1 MRTCKEHHFYVNK
14 RMMPSSKPLLS
25 MDRKRSHGGH
35 HCWLIGHPLVIVTIL
50 ALIVTVNGQDSS
62 DWFSSESFV
71 DSIPVHELAAVRT
84 MDLYSPLIRPDQSL
98 RTKNGTLLI
107 KKYDEKF
114 LNAIARNDL
123 ESLTSYAPSNTD
135 NCFRDL
141 LNIAKDV
148 ISVVTSK
155 GQMPFYLI
163 PMVDSIGKLPSG
175 ITSGAVVWPGY
186 FRQCVEP
193 TDIFSLISNGSMQ
206 RKSMDGRYCSITL
219 TMELSNATPAIPFIE
234 GVCIPSACQGKDL
247 TYHSMFLVD
256 MMKKLIPG
264 LSQVGDFM
272 KLHSVYCH
280 PRPEEVS
287 LDGPAIG
294 VIALLLTLF
303 SFVIIG
309 TIVEVSVARC
319 QRINEYKILQEDES
333 PNTSSDSGP
342 FNRGP
347 VNTNH
352 PNIVGAS
359 GSSTSDDGN
368 DEVPSDER
376 KKFEDENEGKHIR
389 EESPENNNSV
399 SVDVEG
405 EEVIIPSKIRLDET
419 SAWKKFFIK
428 FFSSFSFLSNLR
440 RLLTVNDPTGEDI
453 TCIHGIRFWSMAW
466 VMLCHIYAF
475 SIAMVNN
482 PLDLV
487 WDFGTAP
494 YYWILNGSFN
504 VDSFF
509 LLSGLLMSY
518 HFFKESTRK
527 ADETDLRVGI
537 PLQERVKS
545 IKFWFVYIIHRVW
558 RLVPTYA
565 LIMYLDACLAHYASS
580 GPFWDYGDSET
591 SEKKMCAAEWWKNLL
606 FVNNFTQL
614 TSQCMAWTWYLA
626 NDMQFYVIAPV
637 FLLFLMK

>member
-1 MRTCKEHHFYVNK
+1 
-14 RMMPSSKPLLS
+14 MPSSKPLLS
-25 MDRKRSHGGH
+25 MDKKRSHHGH
-35 HCWLIGHPLVIVTIL
+35 HCWLMDHPLVIVTVL

-71 DSIPVHELAAVRT
+71 GSIPVHELAAVRT

-98 RTKNGTLLI
+98 RTKNGTLLV

-114 LNAIARNDL
+114 LDAIRKNDL
-123 ESLTSYAPSNTD
+123 ESVTSFTSSTD
-135 NCFRDL
+135 DCFGDL
-141 LNIAKDV
+141 LKIVKDV
-148 ISVVTSK
+148 ISVITSK

-193 TDIFSLISNGSMQ
+193 TDIFSLMGNGSME
-206 RKSMDGRYCSITL
+206 RKSMNGRYCSITL
-219 TMELSNATPAIPFIE
+219 TMELSNATPAIPFVE
-234 GVCIPSACQGKDL
+234 GVCVPSACQGKDL
-247 TYHSMFLVD
+247 TYHSMFLVQ
-256 MMKKLIPG
+256 MLKKVIPG
-264 LSQVGDFM
+264 LSQVGDHM

-294 VIALLLTLF
+294 VIALLVTLF

-319 QRINEYKILQEDES
+319 QRINEYKTLQEDES
-333 PNTSSDSGP
+333 PTTSSDSGSLK
-342 FNRGP
+342 RGL
-347 VNTNH
+347 VSTSQ
-352 PNIVGAS
+352 PNIVTAS
-359 GSSTSDDGN
+359 GSTSSDDGN
-368 DEVPSDER
+368 DEVLSDEKR
-376 KKFEDENEGKHIR
+376 KFEDGNGGKDR
-389 EESPENNNSV
+389 EETPGNNNSV

-405 EEVIIPSKIRLDET
+405 EEVIIPSKIRLDQT
-419 SAWKKFFIK
+419 SAGKRFFIK

-475 SIAMVNN
+475 SLATVNN

-494 YYWILNGSFN
+494 YFWILNGSFN

-518 HFFKESTRK
+518 HFFKESTTK
-527 ADETDLRVGI
+527 ADGSDLRVGI
-537 PLQERVKS
+537 PLQERIKS
-545 IKFWFVYIIHRVW
+545 VKFWIVYIVHRVW

-565 LIMYLDACLAHYASS
+565 LIMYLDASLAHYVSS
-580 GPFWDYGDSET
+580 GPYWDYGDSET
-591 SEKKMCAAEWWKNLL
+591 SEKKMCGAEWWKNLL
-606 FVNNFTQL
+606 FINNFTQL